1 MKKNSGIGKF
11 VAGALVGAG
20 LGVLFAP
27 KSGKETRADIKKKLD
42 EIVEQAKALKAEDVK
57 EMILKKVDELQEEL
71 KTLDKEKVLKIA
83 KQKAKKIQKKA
94 EDLYK
99 LAVAKG
105 TPVLE
110 KTTKELK
117 EATANALQ
125 KIVDKLEEKY
135 YSQLVAHKVCTV
147 TIATVVNPE
156 LAKEVNGLTKQQL
169 IDIFTGKIKNWKE
182 VGGPDLEILLIARPQ
197 TSGTR
202 AVFREYALDG
212 NEEMSGAALE
222 TDDSG
227 TLLQTVA
234 DNKGAIGYV
243 ALPYIIHNNKV
254 SALAIDGVEPTLEN
268 TYNGSYP
275 VWGYEY
281 MYTKGEPK
289 GVIKAYLDYIVS
301 DEYGV
306 RIEEQ
311 GYGVTA
317 KMTVER

>member
-42 EIVEQAKALKAEDVK
+42 EIVEQAKALKTEDVK

-125 KIVDKLEEKY
+125 KIVDKLEEK
-135 YSQLVAHKVCTV
+135 
-147 TIATVVNPE
+147 
-156 LAKEVNGLTKQQL
+156 
-169 IDIFTGKIKNWKE
+169 
-182 VGGPDLEILLIARPQ
+182 
-197 TSGTR
+197 
-202 AVFREYALDG
+202 
-212 NEEMSGAALE
+212 
-222 TDDSG
+222 
-227 TLLQTVA
+227 
-234 DNKGAIGYV
+234 
-243 ALPYIIHNNKV
+243 
-254 SALAIDGVEPTLEN
+254 
-268 TYNGSYP
+268 
-275 VWGYEY
+275 
-281 MYTKGEPK
+281 
-289 GVIKAYLDYIVS
+289 
-301 DEYGV
+301 
-306 RIEEQ
+306 
-311 GYGVTA
+311 
-317 KMTVER
+317 